1 MAVQYA
7 FGKIVTQGLDLN
19 VDAADPTSYPG
30 TGTTW
35 TSVVNRSITGS
46 LVSCSFSSDFK
57 GGIVFNNPS
66 ASVEFPGTVANY
78 GTGSFTIE
86 MAFRPAQIEGIHY
99 LVSKN
104 SGSFPN
110 WGVYL
115 SGSGGSGKLY
125 SEFQYT
131 SAISASTTSSFDF
144 ITGSVYSI
152 DIIASIQ
159 GGTSF
164 YYKDGVLLN
173 AGILFPGNTYTGS
186 LGTGSFQLGTNRN
199 NPFSGSIFT
208 TKIYQTVLGT
218 QNIEKNYAQP
228 QGRFKLPP
236 ILPPVPVAIN
246 PDYQA
251 VLNRATSLGY
261 TLPTPFQQQIDNK
274 LILDLKASGYWDK
287 LGNFFVFAH
296 PTSRQFAT
304 LNWKSPTTVLSIPG
318 TFTYT
323 PGVGF
328 GGDGINNV
336 NIPPVNGS
344 RTDCSIIFYTPS
356 SNQYFVRDGYSNSGN
371 RLGNINTNQLYRGA
385 SITANLTGT
394 GFKALGIAN
403 TSGYVYNN
411 NVFTTTTVGTA
422 GIIVDQTLVWGG
434 GTNGANSSRSTGILS
449 FFGQGTALITEGYD
463 VNEALSFYLRYIS

>member
-1 MAVQYA
+1 
-7 FGKIVTQGLDLN
+7 
-19 VDAADPTSYPG
+19 
-30 TGTTW
+30 
-35 TSVVNRSITGS
+35 
-46 LVSCSFSSDFK
+46 
-57 GGIVFNNPS
+57 
-66 ASVEFPGTVANY
+66 
-78 GTGSFTIE
+78 
-86 MAFRPAQIEGIHY
+86 MAFRPSHIEGIHY

-104 SGSFPN
+104 SGSYPN

-115 SGSGGSGKLY
+115 SGSGGSGKLV
-125 SEFQYT
+125 SEFNYT
-131 SAISASTTSSFDF
+131 AAISSSTTASFNF
-144 ITGSVYSI
+144 TTGSVYSI
-152 DIIASIQ
+152 DVVANIQ

-173 AGILFPGNTYTGS
+173 AGILSPNSSYTGS
-186 LGTGSFQLGTNRN
+186 LGTGSFQLGTNGN

-208 TKIYQTVLGT
+208 SKVYQTALGT
-218 QNIEKNYAQP
+218 PKIQINYAQP
-228 QGRFKLPP
+228 QGRFKLPT
-236 ILPPVPVAIN
+236 IAPVITAID

-251 VLNRATSLGY
+251 VLNRATVLGY
-261 TLPTPFQQQIDNK
+261 TLPTSYQQQIDNK
-274 LILDLKASGYWDK
+274 LVLDLKASGYWSK

-328 GGDGINNV
+328 GGDGINIV

-356 SNQYFVRDGYSNSGN
+356 SDQFFVRDNFSATGN
-371 RLGNINTNQLYRGA
+371 RIGNVNTTHSYRGA
-385 SITANLTGT
+385 AIAGDLRGA
-394 GFKALGIAN
+394 GFKALGIDN
-403 TSGYVYNN
+403 TSGYVYSN

-422 GIIVDQTLVWGG
+422 PRIVDSTAVWGG
-434 GTNGANSSRSTGILS
+434 GTDGGGLSRSTGILS

-463 VNEALSFYLRYIS
+463 VNEALSFYLRYVL